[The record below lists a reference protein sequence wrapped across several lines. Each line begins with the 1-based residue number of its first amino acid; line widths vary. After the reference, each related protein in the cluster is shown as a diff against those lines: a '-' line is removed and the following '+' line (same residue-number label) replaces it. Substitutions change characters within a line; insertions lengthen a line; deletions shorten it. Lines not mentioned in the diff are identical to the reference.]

1 MFALEEHWVIIVN
14 KEQEHEIRNRKWK
27 RNRTEYGDEDKMLA
41 KTNNN

>member
-1 MFALEEHWVIIVN
+1 MFALEEHSN
-14 KEQEHEIRNRKWK
+14 NCKQEQEHEIRNRKWK